1 MYSAKELKDCLVK
14 GMFHL
19 KTLQIHKITDFEM
32 DDLINHYNGDQ
43 WHISMTLLIGKMKL
57 EVVKIFLKQLKHVEK
72 LLIKV
77 FAEKVRWTPT
87 YWLHPQSIE
96 NWTRLFHA
104 FKKGSPQ
111 VEILISCEPVT

>member
-57 EVVKIFLKQLKHVEK
+57 EVVKFFLKQLKHVEK

-87 YWLHPQSIE
+87 YWYTLNRSKIGPGYFMPSKRDLHRSKY
-96 NWTRLFHA
+96 LFHV
-104 FKKGSPQ
+104 SQ
-111 VEILISCEPVT
+111 